1 MDYADQLARP
11 FSGDAAA
18 RQARV
23 ARRLAASAV
32 LAEPFCRLGYD
43 SSEGWA
49 WDNYRGAVLAL
60 AQARRATRRRSGE
73 LVRMLE
79 IGGGRGP
86 LLRPAE
92 ATAAGIAVTVND
104 IDQRELSLGPP
115 EFEKAEFDIADQA
128 PPPLCGQFDLVIS
141 RMVMEHVR
149 DGRRAWANM
158 AALLA
163 PGGVALA
170 FHPTLY
176 APPFVV
182 NLVLPEA
189 LTARVLRFFFPTR
202 HDGDYPKFPARY
214 QLCVS
219 NSHKLEPILQSCG
232 FSEVLIAPIWGHGYF
247 RHIPLLRELDA
258 GLQRLAEAR
267 DWRWLSTYAFTL
279 ARR

>member
-11 FSGDAAA
+11 FSGDAVA
-18 RQARV
+18 RHARV

-32 LAEPFCRLGYD
+32 LTEPFRRLGYD

-49 WDNYRGAVLAL
+49 WDNYRSAVLAL
-60 AQARRATRRRSGE
+60 AQARRATRRRNGE

-86 LLRPAE
+86 LLRPVE
-92 ATAAGIAVTVND
+92 AKAAGIAVTVND
-104 IDQRELSLGPP
+104 IDSRELSLGPP
-115 EFEKAEFDIADQA
+115 EFEKAEFDIAGQA
-128 PPPLCGQFDLVIS
+128 PPSLFGQFDLVVS

-182 NLVLPEA
+182 NLAFPEA

-219 NSHKLEPILQSCG
+219 SPQKLEPILKSCG
-232 FSEVLIAPIWGHGYF
+232 FSEVLIAPMWGHGYF

-279 ARR
+279 AQR